1 MEELTKLL
9 ASRRAHKA
17 HVTKLRQKIDD
28 TAKDTITDTQIALL
42 RSFVNQLKQ
51 KRQTLKEFNKI
62 VVLLETPED
71 LEQDILVAEELD
83 GLILEKICVTERFI
97 ELTNKNF
104 SQHSSSHQDT
114 GVTLPQPLQMGKENQ
129 PSIPSTSQTEQENQQ
144 FNPIP
149 STETPGNDHSSNLS
163 ASSQNSLITLP
174 PVSTS
179 HSFQSNRLPKLVLR
193 SFNGNPLEWQSFW
206 DTFRSAA
213 HDNSTISDGAQR
225 VIAGCH

>member
-28 TAKDTITDTQIALL
+28 SKGHNYRHTARSTQVI
-42 RSFVNQLKQ
+42 
-51 KRQTLKEFNKI
+51 RQPAKAKETLKEFNDKI

-71 LEQDILVAEELD
+71 LKQDILVAEELD
-83 GLILEKICVTERFI
+83 GLILEKVCVTERFT

-104 SQHSSSHQDT
+104 SQHASSHQDT

-129 PSIPSTSQTEQENQQ
+129 SSIPSTSQTEQENQQ
-144 FNPIP
+144 LNPIP
-149 STETPGNDHSSNLS
+149 STETPGNDHSCNLS
-163 ASSQNSLITLP
+163 ASSQNSLITSP

-179 HSFQSNRLPKLVLR
+179 HSFQSNRFPKLVLP

-206 DTFRSAA
+206 DTFRSAV
-213 HDNSTISDGAQR
+213 HDNSTISDVQKFNYLRA
-225 VIAGCH
+225 